1 MTSLL
6 AANLSVTSVITQP
19 FCRCEFFPTS
29 RKNIPHQHY
38 PQFSPSTPNT
48 KKRSFLKISVLATS
62 SASLSL
68 STPVAPYLEFPKTW
82 AQSLSFRA
90 LRRSPVLQVTGNTR
104 LLEAFT
110 LGFLLSEGAQGRKK
124 WGEKEA
130 RKRTQS
136 TGHRSWPH
144 ADPFPSVFHQVPYTL
159 GCLGS
164 YRQQFSHLVQASN
177 FTD

>member
-6 AANLSVTSVITQP
+6 AANLSVTSVITQL

-48 KKRSFLKISVLATS
+48 KKRTFLKISVLATGP
-62 SASLSL
+62 ASLSL

-110 LGFLLSEGAQGRKK
+110 LGFLLREGAQGRKK
-124 WGEKEA
+124 WGR
-130 RKRTQS
+130 RKPGRERKAQGTK
-136 TGHRSWPH
+136 

-164 YRQQFSHLVQASN
+164 YRQQFSHIVQASN